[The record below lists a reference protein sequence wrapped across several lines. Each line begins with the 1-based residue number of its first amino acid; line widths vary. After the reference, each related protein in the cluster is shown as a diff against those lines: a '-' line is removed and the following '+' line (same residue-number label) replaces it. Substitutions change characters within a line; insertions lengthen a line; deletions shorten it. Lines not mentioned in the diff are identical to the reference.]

1 MRKTTKDLSTHQL
14 MYILFLTSMI
24 YSIIFIPNRII
35 TLTGRDMWITIVFF
49 VLLNIF
55 HVVIFYICIK
65 LAPNLTLNE
74 ILEKTLGKVI
84 SKIILAGFG
93 IYLFIRLAIM
103 LSDFGLYTNDVVFS
117 NNWQPVVLPV
127 IIVGGFCAYSGLRSS
142 SRMIEVLG
150 AGIIIVMIITIFAV
164 IASSDLTNIL
174 PILNSG
180 FKPVLNGFS
189 NYLFYAGDYL
199 GVICFLGRIKI
210 EKKLALNI
218 AIPIIASAVF
228 VIMFAISYYGFYQD
242 IAVFQKQG
250 HSLIDMSQHLLGSE
264 SLARFD
270 FVISIIWMAAIIIRI
285 FLNMWVLYSSWQYVF
300 GLSQKPV
307 HKYILVVG
315 IIILLNFAYSY
326 YSHNTTA
333 VIKIIETGWR
343 FVFILPYQFLLY
355 LLLPFLTYIANKKE
369 KQAQENNMLF
379 KKPAKDANE

>member
-1 MRKTTKDLSTHQL
+1 MRKTTKDLNTHQL

-35 TLTGRDMWITIVFF
+35 SLTGRDMWITIVFF

-189 NYLFYAGDYL
+189 NYLFYA
-199 GVICFLGRIKI
+199 FW
-210 EKKLALNI
+210 
-218 AIPIIASAVF
+218 AVL
-228 VIMFAISYYGFYQD
+228 
-242 IAVFQKQG
+242 K
-250 HSLIDMSQHLLGSE
+250 
-264 SLARFD
+264 
-270 FVISIIWMAAIIIRI
+270 
-285 FLNMWVLYSSWQYVF
+285 
-300 GLSQKPV
+300 
-307 HKYILVVG
+307 
-315 IIILLNFAYSY
+315 
-326 YSHNTTA
+326 
-333 VIKIIETGWR
+333 
-343 FVFILPYQFLLY
+343 
-355 LLLPFLTYIANKKE
+355 
-369 KQAQENNMLF
+369 
-379 KKPAKDANE
+379 

>member
-1 MRKTTKDLSTHQL
+1 MRKTTKDLNTHQL

>member
-1 MRKTTKDLSTHQL
+1 
-14 MYILFLTSMI
+14 
-24 YSIIFIPNRII
+24 
-35 TLTGRDMWITIVFF
+35 
-49 VLLNIF
+49 
-55 HVVIFYICIK
+55 
-65 LAPNLTLNE
+65 
-74 ILEKTLGKVI
+74 
-84 SKIILAGFG
+84 
-93 IYLFIRLAIM
+93 
-103 LSDFGLYTNDVVFS
+103 
-117 NNWQPVVLPV
+117 
-127 IIVGGFCAYSGLRSS
+127 
-142 SRMIEVLG
+142 
-150 AGIIIVMIITIFAV
+150 
-164 IASSDLTNIL
+164 
-174 PILNSG
+174 
-180 FKPVLNGFS
+180 
-189 NYLFYAGDYL
+189 
-199 GVICFLGRIKI
+199 LGRIKI

-369 KQAQENNMLF
+369 KQAQEKNMLF